1 MCVDYRALDKILMY
15 DEYRILLVD
24 ELLDELTGAQFF
36 AKLDLQSGITEFEY
50 MNMTFRKLL

>member
-1 MCVDYRALDKILMY
+1 MDYRALDKILMY